1 MNFRRRLYSPRCC
14 INRAV
19 PRTHTAD
26 RATGQTSHTTTGV
39 RASLYNSNAGLP
51 CPSARPPHAATPRA
65 PLSPP
70 VHAGGAVRWKPNGGR
85 TLCVVAV
92 PSARWLHHP
101 SDRTR
106 HIARASTRAPPLI
119 KHYLSPS
126 MMVLLN
132 PMQTRTNDPG
142 GGTGVSRATP
152 GNNAQTSAT
161 TRTTRSRDC
170 TVPGDLNVCVVHVS
184 LSVCLR

>member
-1 MNFRRRLYSPRCC
+1 M
-14 INRAV
+14 
-19 PRTHTAD
+19 H
-26 RATGQTSHTTTGV
+26 
-39 RASLYNSNAGLP
+39 RASAQDRGRGRAQTQMHTP
-51 CPSARPPHAATPRA
+51 CAFVCITTLLRNITELPSACEFPPPPVQPPLLHQPRRAPHPPPLTAPLVKPPTRPRGCAPHYTTAMLGSPHAATPRA

-70 VHAGGAVRWKPNGGR
+70 VHPGGAVRWKPNGGR

-106 HIARASTRAPPLI
+106 HIARASTRVPPLI

-132 PMQTRTNDPG
+132 PMQTRTNEP
-142 GGTGVSRATP
+142 VEVQA
-152 GNNAQTSAT
+152 
-161 TRTTRSRDC
+161 
-170 TVPGDLNVCVVHVS
+170 
-184 LSVCLR
+184 